1 MPEGEWLCVAAG
13 SEGWLGHYLTWFVP
27 GVGEFFHFTWGLER
41 KQGPCIWG
49 IITFFFYSK
58 ANAPYFPGV
67 GGSIDRCKIS
77 TETKEYIFGRHLC
90 IPFKRSKLSRSCS
103 MHGFAL
109 FTTSPKNTKIY

>member
-1 MPEGEWLCVAAG
+1 MGHAAG

-27 GVGEFFHFTWGLER
+27 GVGEFFHFTRGLKR

-67 GGSIDRCKIS
+67 GVSIDRCITERLYENCV
-77 TETKEYIFGRHLC
+77 TETKRAGSH
-90 IPFKRSKLSRSCS
+90 
-103 MHGFAL
+103 
-109 FTTSPKNTKIY
+109 

>member
-1 MPEGEWLCVAAG
+1 MIGCDGQNCKFKWYHFLALELQGRTCQRESGCVGHAAG

-27 GVGEFFHFTWGLER
+27 GVGEFFHFTWGLQR

-67 GGSIDRCKIS
+67 GGGGLIDRCITNDRMKNRC
-77 TETKEYIFGRHLC
+77 FVL
-90 IPFKRSKLSRSCS
+90 LQ
-103 MHGFAL
+103 AL
-109 FTTSPKNTKIY
+109 L

>member
-1 MPEGEWLCVAAG
+1 MGHAAG

-49 IITFFFYSK
+49 IITFFFNSK

-67 GGSIDRCKIS
+67 GVSIDRCITADEVTILSVCFHKRLDLPRS
-77 TETKEYIFGRHLC
+77 HEALTNDNLFGDAAVFER
-90 IPFKRSKLSRSCS
+90 FQSV
-103 MHGFAL
+103 
-109 FTTSPKNTKIY
+109 

>member
-1 MPEGEWLCVAAG
+1 MGHAAE

-67 GGSIDRCKIS
+67 GVSIDRCIK
-77 TETKEYIFGRHLC
+77 ETPEDDRFVFFIKLLVLSLHF
-90 IPFKRSKLSRSCS
+90 KLSC
-103 MHGFAL
+103 FFNQL
-109 FTTSPKNTKIY
+109 

>member
-1 MPEGEWLCVAAG
+1 MFLALIFSGYFNDFCLFEVERRFHVQYSNSL
-13 SEGWLGHYLTWFVP
+13 SIELTWFVP

-67 GGSIDRCKIS
+67 GVGW
-77 TETKEYIFGRHLC
+77 
-90 IPFKRSKLSRSCS
+90 
-103 MHGFAL
+103 GFQLMGA
-109 FTTSPKNTKIY
+109 

>member
-1 MPEGEWLCVAAG
+1 MGHVAG

-67 GGSIDRCKIS
+67 GVSIDRCIILIMAERV
-77 TETKEYIFGRHLC
+77 TNYPCQMTY
-90 IPFKRSKLSRSCS
+90 PSKLFRP
-103 MHGFAL
+103 
-109 FTTSPKNTKIY
+109 TT